1 MACGKAL
8 TIKFYN
14 LRPTT
19 GWKEAQGSIKIL
31 CFCQFIKGF
40 WRNFMTSCE
49 NLVEIFEQISP
60 GLSCFGQRRCSL
72 YRTLDLYCVPQFLAS
87 VMLYVK
93 SSLEE
98 LSWLSVKIWWKFL
111 NIYPQE
117 RKYNTEYKLS
127 TAWWGLREMNIK
139 RSQSPNKENRSG
151 MS

>member
-1 MACGKAL
+1 MLDPPDWLAVMIFSML
-8 TIKFYN
+8 
-14 LRPTT
+14 
-19 GWKEAQGSIKIL
+19 WSEA
-31 CFCQFIKGF
+31 
-40 WRNFMTSCE
+40 M
-49 NLVEIFEQISP
+49 P
-60 GLSCFGQRRCSL
+60 L

-127 TAWWGLREMNIK
+127 TA
-139 RSQSPNKENRSG
+139 
-151 MS
+151 